1 MAHRYEKDGAFAF
14 GVRRKESSN
23 VVVEK
28 GEPGGPKP
36 LRVRGKIK
44 LAAEDASLKL
54 NRAIAT
60 IAEALQNGAQVG
72 EKKDVHGR
80 IGGQILSQPQVTG
93 LPPESPLLW
102 ALQHSAAAVD

>member
-1 MAHRYEKDGAFAF
+1 MWREKASD
-14 GVRRKESSN
+14 

-60 IAEALQNGAQVG
+60 IAEALQNGAQVR
-72 EKKDVHGR
+72 EEKDV
-80 IGGQILSQPQVTG
+80 T
-93 LPPESPLLW
+93 
-102 ALQHSAAAVD
+102 AASAGSSCSRPR